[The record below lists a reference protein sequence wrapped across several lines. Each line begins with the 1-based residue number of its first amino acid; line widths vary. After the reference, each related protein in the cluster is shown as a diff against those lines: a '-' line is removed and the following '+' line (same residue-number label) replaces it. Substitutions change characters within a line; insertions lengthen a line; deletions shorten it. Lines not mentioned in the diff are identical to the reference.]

1 MLYVF
6 GGSSSTLIAC
16 EQLNRIC
23 YMMELNEKYIDVI
36 VNRYIS
42 FKESDDDVFLIRDG
56 IQIPYKE
63 VKKMSSFIREPR

>member
-1 MLYVF
+1 MLDVF
-6 GGSSSTLIAC
+6 GGSGSTLIAC

-23 YMMELNEKYIDVI
+23 YMMELNEKYVDVI
-36 VNRYIS
+36 VNRYIN

-63 VKKMSSFIREPR
+63 VKK